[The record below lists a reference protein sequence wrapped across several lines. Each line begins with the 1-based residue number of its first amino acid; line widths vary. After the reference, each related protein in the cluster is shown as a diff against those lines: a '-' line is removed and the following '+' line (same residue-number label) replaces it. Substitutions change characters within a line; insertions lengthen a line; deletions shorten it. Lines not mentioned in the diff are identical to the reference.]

1 MEKTSNILEKSI
13 ILTIPG
19 FECLNQSQSGIYIGT
34 GLGSPAIHTVFP
46 AFAGI
51 QETVHRSW
59 ARCGAGA
66 GAGQCWKLPTPG
78 ADLAWAWSSSRAGF
92 QDTINA
98 GGSDVDR
105 GAVSRFKAPRP
116 ARCCV
121 DHLDPR
127 RRRHCLPSVDA
138 GQSPKPVHRCK
149 VDLEFIRPLSKSPC
163 PQPSNG
169 IFPETGSANS
179 SAAVF
184 DLYRHTFWCSRDHPA
199 PDRPGYQSTKGRSP
213 GPRPSGPSCCGRPRI
228 P

>member
-1 MEKTSNILEKSI
+1 MLCRP
-13 ILTIPG
+13 L
-19 FECLNQSQSGIYIGT
+19 
-34 GLGSPAIHTVFP
+34 
-46 AFAGI
+46 
-51 QETVHRSW
+51 
-59 ARCGAGA
+59 
-66 GAGQCWKLPTPG
+66 
-78 ADLAWAWSSSRAGF
+78 
-92 QDTINA
+92 
-98 GGSDVDR
+98 
-105 GAVSRFKAPRP
+105 RP
-116 ARCCV
+116 AKTA
-121 DHLDPR
+121 
-127 RRRHCLPSVDA
+127 HCLPSVDA

-228 P
+228 PRAILQGGSPAGPRGRPCPATPGGKAGAGHHHLVAGGFRPGRKTEPTPPTNRVGILQGPAHDIAPPLRRSRTAHILGNASGIDHTAGEVVAICPA